1 MYLIDWV
8 QEWAK
13 AKVIGGYIILGLL
26 GVLILE
32 ILIFVIVHLIKK

>member
-13 AKVIGGYIILGLL
+13 VKVIGGYIALGLL
-26 GVLILE
+26 GVLILG